1 MKLSKDKKVKIAI
14 SLIIVLLAVI
24 VIGIISRGI
33 QTQTGL
39 TTELDN
45 VKDASV
51 IQSNSTLTETSAEWA
66 KSIGG
71 DKNDNITSIVATRDG
86 GYLVGGNFLSSSI
99 SLENNLGLTNSGSHD
114 GMIIKYNST
123 GIAQWAKAIGG
134 SGSDSISSVIET
146 TNGDYVVVGYFG
158 VSTINLGNGV
168 SITNSNTSN
177 GSMGMIIKYN
187 STGVAQWAKQ
197 MGTSRNDV
205 F

>member
-1 MKLSKDKKVKIAI
+1 MKLTKDKKVIIPI
-14 SLIIVLLAVI
+14 SLIIVILGVFAV
-24 VIGIISRGI
+24 GIISREI
-33 QTQTGL
+33 KTDTGL
-39 TTELDN
+39 VTEVTN
-45 VKDASV
+45 VNSN
-51 IQSNSTLTETSAEWA
+51 NSTLTETYAEWA

-71 DKNDNITSIVATRDG
+71 DKNDNITSIVATSDG
-86 GYLVGGNFLSSSI
+86 GYLVGGSFLSSSI
-99 SLENNLGLTNSGSHD
+99 SLDNNLSLTNSGAQD

-134 SGSDSISSVIET
+134 SGTDCILSVIET
-146 TNGDYVVVGYFG
+146 TNGDYVVAGYFG

-168 SITNSNTSN
+168 SVTNSNTN
-177 GSMGMIIKYN
+177 GGSMGMIIKYN